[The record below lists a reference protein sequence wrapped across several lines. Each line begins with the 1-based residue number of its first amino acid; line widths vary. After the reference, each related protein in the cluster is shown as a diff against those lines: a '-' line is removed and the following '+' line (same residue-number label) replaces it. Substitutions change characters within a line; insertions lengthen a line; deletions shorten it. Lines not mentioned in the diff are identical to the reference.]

1 MHPKAKST
9 LNNIYNGHYTG
20 SQLWK
25 MGSREYEKV
34 LSTYNK
40 SVKIMFDLPWATHR
54 SLIEPLTGTQHVSRM
69 LVKRYLSFIDK
80 IDKSSKT
87 TLRQLL
93 GLVRNDVRLTTGHN
107 LRTIMMILG
116 KNSIDELDC
125 ITADFEYHKIEEN
138 EHWKVN
144 MVKEL
149 VDIKAGDLGVHG
161 MKHEEVQQILE
172 FICTS

>member
-1 MHPKAKST
+1 
-9 LNNIYNGHYTG
+9 
-20 SQLWK
+20 

-107 LRTIMMILG
+107 LRTIMMILA
-116 KNSIDELDC
+116 KNSIDEQDC
-125 ITADFEYHKIEEN
+125 ITADFKYHKIEEN

-149 VDIKAGDLGVHG
+149 VDIKAGDLEVHG